1 MYSAWGTILGAVLA
15 VTGCGCMQVFVLQK
29 ALPPISA
36 VLISSLPAKVIV
48 QVPEAVVAVLLVG
61 QALLFGA
68 SQMKGLAALLIY
80 NHTAQV
86 DTAQVEQA
94 AEPAAEPA

>member
-1 MYSAWGTILGAVLA
+1 MQTAVGSCLA
-15 VTGCGCMQVFVLQK
+15 ITWYACVQVFVLQK

-36 VLISSLPAKVIV
+36 VLISSLPPKVIV

-86 DTAQVEQA
+86 DPAV
-94 AEPAAEPA
+94 EPATAPA